1 MTLFLSS
8 ALVIIKQKLYLTEVL
23 DVDIS
28 VIFLQLLVSKL
39 GKPQYADLS
48 SSMRIY
54 DFLRIVQSVKS
65 RNRH

>member
-8 ALVIIKQKLYLTEVL
+8 VLVIIKQKLYLTEVL
-23 DVDIS
+23 DIDIS

-39 GKPQYADLS
+39 GKPQYTDLS

-54 DFLRIVQSVKS
+54 DF
-65 RNRH
+65 

>member
-39 GKPQYADLS
+39 GKPQYTDLS